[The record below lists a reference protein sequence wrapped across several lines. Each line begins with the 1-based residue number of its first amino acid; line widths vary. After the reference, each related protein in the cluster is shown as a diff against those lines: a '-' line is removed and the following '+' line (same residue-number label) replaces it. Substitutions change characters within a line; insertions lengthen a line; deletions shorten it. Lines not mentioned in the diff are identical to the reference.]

1 MDADERL
8 TELKKAYADI
18 ILNTAKEAAA
28 RIISSEKKA
37 VHYQH
42 ELLAT
47 KEEALRMLLR
57 LKQLMDSK
65 IREAEVTSFNQEK
78 KIEELEAQLQEAEDI
93 VRDLRE
99 ELREVQAELGRVKN
113 HNMMHMNEP
122 DNTCPGEALEENSR
136 FYNCQPSSFR
146 TPKSQNV
153 SAVVSD
159 VRIPFLHQKSEAK
172 KCCNKIVC
180 MCNLNIGNPDLP
192 SIILR
197 SKEPGLYKNGFTQ
210 RIRACGR
217 NLIDKELTVSGNP
230 NKVTDERVH
239 KEYEEGKDICT
250 APAHRAETTS
260 NLEKELLAD
269 TKLRSFKSSLR
280 KKKRAIRHRKSIK
293 PSCKNHP
300 DLFWKSD
307 QVPELCVRAA
317 PNSVKY
323 SARSSENP
331 LKMDPTLS
339 SERKLDLSE
348 SDGARNATYE
358 DEGLMENVTPISQEA
373 GTAESS
379 LFPDYKMDS
388 EKVDMSLTNLECRSS
403 DTVNGVPRQSKA
415 ERIIKYTFQRKRKRQ
430 PLSVSEF
437 NVSLETDTM
446 ERETGN
452 KKNDPLELELQKS
465 SLITESSRDSRRLAQ
480 VARQLLS
487 LSEKKW
493 R

>member
-8 TELKKAYADI
+8 TELKKAYANI

-28 RIISSEKKA
+28 RIMSSEKKA

-42 ELLAT
+42 GLLAT

-65 IREAEVTSFNQEK
+65 ICEAEVTSFNQQK

-122 DNTCPGEALEENSR
+122 DNTRPGEALEENR

-172 KCCNKIVC
+172 RCYS
-180 MCNLNIGNPDLP
+180 NLNIGNPDLP

-250 APAHRAETTS
+250 APVHRAETRS
-260 NLEKELLAD
+260 SLEKELLAD
-269 TKLRSFKSSLR
+269 TKLHSFKSSLR

-339 SERKLDLSE
+339 SERKLDISE
-348 SDGARNATYE
+348 SDGAHNATYE
-358 DEGLMENVTPISQEA
+358 NEGLMENITLIRQEA

-379 LFPDYKMDS
+379 LFPDCKMDN
-388 EKVDMSLTNLECRSS
+388 ENVDISLTKLECRSS

-430 PLSVSEF
+430 PLSVSEV
-437 NVSLETDTM
+437 NVSLETDTL

-452 KKNDPLELELQKS
+452 KQNDPLELELELELQKS
-465 SLITESSRDSRRLAQ
+465 SLVTESSRDSRRLAQ